1 MPWMNIRIRK
11 ENRIN
16 KILTKI
22 TLQARLLILILSL
35 LLLTVSSVAYISFMK
50 SKQTTILLMEQRLE
64 REVKTVYAI
73 AQNLMMIYVGDE
85 EKFFKR
91 MNQVIKGQD
100 SELAK
105 DGLKGE
111 YFVLDDKEIKPFNI
125 NKNTKL
131 KFDEPLLE
139 KIRKKQNGILHENIN
154 GELYTISFQKVQE
167 LNGIYVIAIPQQ
179 NYMKNILEMAKYIF
193 ILVVISLSLTSLA
206 IILLVRS
213 LTKPLS
219 DLREVMRKA
228 RTGNLDLHVDVKT
241 TTPEITS
248 LVKSFHAM
256 IGQMKELLSNISNTT
271 KNLSTTGK
279 ELREVSDQVL
289 EENEQ
294 LLEAIHVVKIGAEQ
308 TAGSSEES
316 IQRFQEMKDSIYT
329 IFNHMDQIIEK
340 TRVMNESAE
349 NGEKSVGKMVNM
361 ITGFENDFTG
371 VKAAV
376 EEVNNYSASIANV
389 VTLIQKIAEQT
400 KLLALNATIEAARA
414 GDAGKGFAVVAN
426 EVRKLAEQSTEATEH
441 ITKTISE
448 MESISYHATSEFQK
462 MVTNVKS
469 YIDTATTSQ
478 KAFDSLMLEI
488 EAVSGMIM
496 GVQEEL
502 NVLNETL
509 PKMEKTSENFVSVS
523 QETLASAEEM
533 MAASHEQMEK
543 VKKSHAAGEQLTKLS
558 ESLEKITRQFHFSKQ
573 N

>member
-1 MPWMNIRIRK
+1 MNIQIIK
-11 ENRIN
+11 ENWIN

-111 YFVLDDKEIKPFNI
+111 YFVLDDKEINPFNI

-154 GELYTISFQKVQE
+154 GELYTISFHKVQE
-167 LNGIYVIAIPQQ
+167 LKGIYVIAIPQE

-193 ILVVISLSLTSLA
+193 ILVIISLSLTSLA
-206 IILLVRS
+206 IVLLVRS

-228 RTGNLDLHVDVKT
+228 REGNLDLHVEVKT

-248 LVKSFHAM
+248 LVKSFYAM

-316 IQRFQEMKDSIYT
+316 IQRFQEMKNSIYT
-329 IFNHMDQIIEK
+329 IFNHMNQIIEK
-340 TRVMNESAE
+340 TRVMNKSAE
-349 NGEKSVGKMVNM
+349 NGEKSVGKMVNT
-361 ITGFENDFTG
+361 ITGFENEFTG
-371 VKAAV
+371 VKSAV
-376 EEVNNYSASIANV
+376 EEVKNYSASIANV

-414 GDAGKGFAVVAN
+414 GEAGKGFAVVAN

-448 MESISYHATSEFQK
+448 MESISYHATYEFQK
-462 MVTNVKS
+462 LVTNVKS

-488 EAVSGMIM
+488 EHVSGMIM

-502 NVLNETL
+502 NVLNESL
-509 PKMEKTSENFVSVS
+509 PKMEKTSENFASVS

-558 ESLEKITRQFHFSKQ
+558 ESLEKITRQFQFSKQ
-573 N
+573 K